1 MKAPEIWRA
10 YRSVRCGR
18 QSDLIANAPRDGE
31 VVPETAQGLMAEWL
45 RRGLQILAPEFDSR
59 SGLHRDFLQRR
70 QTGAVI
76 QPITVAAL
84 TPAVTMATASARRA
98 LRWMKTKTPPNMMK
112 PSPDAATPTQAR
124 PFIKVYKALI
134 AIP

>member
-1 MKAPEIWRA
+1 M
-10 YRSVRCGR
+10 
-18 QSDLIANAPRDGE
+18 
-31 VVPETAQGLMAEWL
+31 TQGLMAEWL

-59 SGLHRDFLQRR
+59 SGLHRDFLQSSPPGL

-76 QPITVAAL
+76 QPITDAAL

-112 PSPDAATPTQAR
+112 PSPDAATATQAR